1 MKAVRGSDERQC
13 GRLLNFED
21 VELEF
26 DQEIRAWFKLGAAF
40 YNFPVDQNPDG
51 LYARAKR
58 MHARAAEEMV
68 DRLYRL
74 KDERRAARGA
84 PVRSRVRRAAAV

>member
-1 MKAVRGSDERQC
+1 M
-13 GRLLNFED
+13 NFED

-26 DQEIRAWFKLGAAF
+26 DQDIRAWFQLGAAF
-40 YNFPVDQNPDG
+40 YNFPVDQDPDG

-58 MHARAAEEMV
+58 MHTRAAEEMV
-68 DRLYRL
+68 DRLCAL

-84 PVRSRVRRAAAV
+84 PVRRRARRAAAG